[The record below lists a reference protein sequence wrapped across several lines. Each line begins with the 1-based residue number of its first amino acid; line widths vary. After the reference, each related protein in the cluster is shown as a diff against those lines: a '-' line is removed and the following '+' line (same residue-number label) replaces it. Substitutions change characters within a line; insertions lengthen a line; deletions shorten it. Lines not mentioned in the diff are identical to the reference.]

1 MQWAE
6 KRVIIM
12 RKKRLILVSVFG
24 LFLLAKAEAEE
35 PPVPDDCKA
44 KPFED
49 GLALDCSLSAINSAA
64 EKTNFSVLPAQHTLS
79 LTVRCRDPVLSQLE
93 ANGLASLRNLK
104 SLTLDGCHLRSIP
117 PRAFFGL
124 SQLVSLTIITRN
136 AGVLAVESGAFNGLE
151 ASLERL
157 DLSSNF
163 IRHLA
168 PGVLCG
174 LAKLSVLNLSKNEIG
189 SLSDLG
195 LGDPRGC
202 QLASLASLDMSSNGI
217 SAVTA
222 QQMQI
227 WPHLKSLKL
236 ARNYL
241 RTIEKSALGSDLETV
256 DVSNNQLTSLH
267 RDVLR
272 NCNKLDTLILAN
284 NTLSELPDTI
294 FSEVTS
300 SLTHLDMSGN
310 FFTSLTSRLVSSLDS
325 LVSLDVSQNEIESV
339 HGQALNGLKNLQYLR
354 LDGNRLPKLPRNLFR
369 STPNLHTIVLSD
381 NALTKLSSQQFINLS
396 ALSHLLMDRNLLD
409 ELAPNLFVNN
419 SQTLTVLDLSHNRF
433 RSLPEAVSTSKMQ
446 RLQSLSLSG
455 NAIEALGNGLQ
466 MPSLWRLEVSDNKLA
481 NLTSGNLA
489 GLPGLQV
496 LDLSLNSI
504 TAIEKG
510 AFSGAA
516 KALKA
521 LRLDSNNLLK
531 MDNLF
536 QDLASLSWLN
546 VSANSISVFD
556 YAMLPRSSLTWL
568 DLHQNAIDS
577 LGNYFSLEDNFPSLT
592 HIDASFNRLTELGPQ
607 NVPNNVE
614 TLVLNDNQIQTLVPY
629 TFFKKTRLKK
639 VDLSVNQIESI
650 DRNALRLPV
659 GKVESS
665 PLQTEFLFGGNPIKC
680 DCHMAWFKS
689 INQLSNDLGTEAT
702 GLSFPKVADLE
713 SIYCQLLYSRDQTF
727 VPLVEAATDDFLCTY
742 KVIALLK
749 IEKKFFN
756 H

>member
-1 MQWAE
+1 MPIMQWAE

-12 RKKRLILVSVFG
+12 RKKRLVSLLVFG
-24 LFLLAKAEAEE
+24 LILTFSKAAEE

-64 EKTNFSVLPAQHTLS
+64 EKTNFSVLPVQHTLS

-93 ANGLASLRNLK
+93 AHGLKSLKNLK

-117 PRAFFGL
+117 ARAFFGP
-124 SQLVSLTIITRN
+124 SLVSLTIITRN

-151 ASLERL
+151 TSLEHL

-202 QLASLASLDMSSNGI
+202 QLASLSSLDMSSNGI
-217 SAVTA
+217 SALTQ

-227 WPHLKSLKL
+227 WPRLKSLKL

-241 RTIEKSALGSDLETV
+241 RTIEKSALNPFLESL
-256 DVSNNQLTSLH
+256 DVSNNQLTALH
-267 RDVLR
+267 RDVFK
-272 NCNKLDTLILAN
+272 NCNRLDTLILAN

-294 FSEVTS
+294 FQDLTP

-325 LVSLDVSQNEIESV
+325 LVSLDLSQNEVESI
-339 HGQALNGLKNLQYLR
+339 HSQALNGMKNLQYLR
-354 LDGNRLPKLPRNLFR
+354 LDGNRLPKLSRNLFR

-381 NALTKLSSQQFINLS
+381 NALAKLSAQTFVNLN
-396 ALSHLLMDRNLLD
+396 ALSTLLMDRNLLQ
-409 ELAPNLFVNN
+409 ELPPNLFVNN
-419 SQTLTVLDLSHNRF
+419 SHTLTVLDLSHNRF
-433 RSLPEAVSTSKMQ
+433 HAIPEAVSTSKMQ

-455 NAIEALGNGLQ
+455 NAITALGTGLQ
-466 MPSLWRLEVSDNKLA
+466 MPSLWRLEISDNKLA
-481 NLTSGNLA
+481 NITHENLA

-504 TAIEKG
+504 RSIEKG
-510 AFSGAA
+510 AFSAAA

-556 YAMLPRSSLTWL
+556 YAMLPRASLTWL
-568 DLHQNAIDS
+568 DLHQNALES
-577 LGNYFSLEDNFPSLT
+577 LGNYFSLEDNFPSLS
-592 HIDASFNRLTELGPQ
+592 HIDASFNRLNELGPQ

-629 TFFKKTRLKK
+629 TFFKKTKLKK

-659 GKVESS
+659 VAPAEASAD
-665 PLQTEFLFGGNPIKC
+665 TEFLFGGNPIKC

-742 KVIALLK
+742 KVN
-749 IEKKFFN
+749 E
-756 H
+756 